1 MNVRKGDTVLIQKGK
16 DKGKSGK
23 ILKVL
28 PKENEV
34 IVEGLNLVKK
44 IKRAKTEAEKNES
57 ILVPR
62 PISRA
67 NVMLICPHCKK
78 ATRIGFQIQNGKKM
92 RVCKK
97 CGVSFS

>member
-44 IKRAKTEAEKNES
+44 
-57 ILVPR
+57 
-62 PISRA
+62 
-67 NVMLICPHCKK
+67 
-78 ATRIGFQIQNGKKM
+78 
-92 RVCKK
+92 
-97 CGVSFS
+97 

>member
-1 MNVRKGDTVLIQKGK
+1 MNIRKGDTVLIQKGK

-28 PKENEV
+28 PKENKV